1 MANNNNPKYFLL
13 DYTHEELVNILE
25 RAADCDGVTE
35 DRVVELISKAQFGD
49 ADFSGYASIVYV
61 DEKIAAI
68 ELKEGPQGPEG
79 PAGKDGVDG
88 VDGKDFTF
96 DMFTDEQLELLVGPQ
111 GEKGEE
117 GPQGP
122 MGPQGPQGERGEQGL
137 QGEMGLQGEQGPQG
151 EVGPQGPQGEP
162 GVFDKTTL
170 FEELL
175 TSDKTIVG
183 AINELFELLKNAGSG
198 EEEPPVESGLA
209 NVYYGY
215 FPHTIDESVVNYD
228 MITFEH
234 MLHEES
240 VYGTAEGILDKTSVG
255 EVPVGG
261 WIFVAIKKG
270 LGLKAMKDNGIGGLV
285 EFEESTAGANGIEKE
300 YEGETYLLFGE
311 FAIIDG
317 ERFIYIVEE

>member
-35 DRVVELISKAQFGD
+35 ERVAELISKAQFGE
-49 ADFSGYASIVYV
+49 ADFTGFASIVYV

-68 ELKEGPQGPEG
+68 ELKEGPQGPQGE
-79 PAGKDGVDG
+79 AGKDGVDG
-88 VDGKDFTF
+88 QDGKDFTY

-111 GEKGEE
+111 GEQGQV
-117 GPQGP
+117 GPQGPTGP

-137 QGEMGLQGEQGPQG
+137 QGEMGL
-151 EVGPQGPQGEP
+151 VGPQGPEGPMGPQGP
-162 GVFDKTTL
+162 AGIFDSTTI

-175 TSDKTIVG
+175 TSEKTIVG
-183 AINELFELLKNAGSG
+183 AINELFELLKNGMPEQPDVP
-198 EEEPPVESGLA
+198 EESELA
-209 NVYYGY
+209 NVYYGF
-215 FPHTIDESVVNYD
+215 FPHTVDESVVNYD

-234 MLHEES
+234 MLHEDS
-240 VYGTAEGILDKTSVG
+240 VFNTAEGILDKTSVG

-261 WIFVAIKKG
+261 WIFVAIKKD

-300 YEGETYLLFGE
+300 YEGETYLVFGE

-317 ERFIYIVEE
+317 ERFIYIVE

>member
-68 ELKEGPQGPEG
+68 ELKEGPVGPQG

-88 VDGKDFTF
+88 KDGKDFTY
-96 DMFTDEQLELLVGPQ
+96 DMFTNEQLEMLVGPQ
-111 GEKGEE
+111 GEQGEV

-122 MGPQGPQGERGEQGL
+122 TGPMGPMGPQGERGEQGL
-137 QGEMGLQGEQGPQG
+137 QGLMGLQGPQG
-151 EVGPQGPQGEP
+151 EMGPQGPQGEP
-162 GVFDKTTL
+162 GVFDDTTE
-170 FEELL
+170 FMELL
-175 TSDKTIVG
+175 TSSKTIVG
-183 AINELFELLKNAGSG
+183 AINELFELLKNGMP
-198 EEEPPVESGLA
+198 EQPEPTVETELA
-209 NVYYGY
+209 NVYYGF
-215 FPHTIDESVVNYD
+215 FPYTVDESVVNYD

-234 MLHEES
+234 MLHEDA
-240 VYGTAEGILDKTSVG
+240 VCNTAEGVMDKTSIG
-255 EVPVGG
+255 DVPQGG
-261 WIFVAIKKG
+261 WMFVAIKKS

-300 YEGETYLLFGE
+300 YEGETYLLYGE
-311 FAIIDG
+311 FAMIDG
-317 ERFIYIVEE
+317 ERFIYIVE

>member
-35 DRVVELISKAQFGD
+35 ERVVELISKAQFGD

-61 DEKIAAI
+61 DNKIAAI
-68 ELKEGPQGPEG
+68 ELKEGPVGPQG

-88 VDGKDFTF
+88 QDGKDFTY

-111 GEKGEE
+111 GKQGEV

-122 MGPQGPQGERGEQGL
+122 TGPQGPQGEKGEQGL
-137 QGEMGLQGEQGPQG
+137 QGEMGPEGPQGPVGEQGPQG
-151 EVGPQGPQGEP
+151 EKGED
-162 GVFDKTTL
+162 GTFDSAAEFL
-170 FEELL
+170 ELL
-175 TSDKTIVG
+175 TSNKTIIG
-183 AINELFELLKNAGSG
+183 AINELFELLKNGMPEQPDVP
-198 EEEPPVESGLA
+198 EESELA
-209 NVYYGY
+209 NIYYGF
-215 FPHTIDESVVNYD
+215 FPHTVDESIVNYD

-234 MLHEES
+234 MLHEDA
-240 VYGTAEGILDKTSVG
+240 VFNTAEGILDKTSIG

-261 WIFVAIKKG
+261 WMFVAIKKD

-300 YEGETYLLFGE
+300 YEGETYLVFGE

-317 ERFIYIVEE
+317 ERFIYIVE